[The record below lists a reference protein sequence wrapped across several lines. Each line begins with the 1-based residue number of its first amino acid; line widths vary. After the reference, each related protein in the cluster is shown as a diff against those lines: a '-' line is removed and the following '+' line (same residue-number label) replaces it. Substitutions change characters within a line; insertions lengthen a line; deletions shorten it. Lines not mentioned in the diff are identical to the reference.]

1 VPLALWGVGIALTAM
16 LDGYGVLTLLVL
28 IFAVGTFMYAHL
40 PAFWPIPTMFLG
52 AVAAASAIG
61 FINMLGNLGGYVGP
75 KLMGDRAKAQMPP
88 ALAAQTVGLLA
99 GQQGQGTLVASS
111 NLLPRRFEPPRFAPI
126 LWLLAPWPII
136 SAAII
141 LVAGYLRRRSSRP
154 REAAPD
160 LENRPLLK

>member
-1 VPLALWGVGIALTAM
+1 
-16 LDGYGVLTLLVL
+16 
-28 IFAVGTFMYAHL
+28 MYAHL

-75 KLMGDRAKAQMPP
+75 KLMGDRAKAQMTP
-88 ALAAQTVGLLA
+88 ALAAQTVGQLTA
-99 GQQGQGTLVASS
+99 SHGQGFGPLVASS
-111 NLLPRRFEPPRFAPI
+111 NLLPRKLEPPRFAPI

-141 LVAGYLRRRSSRP
+141 LIAGYVRWRSSHP
-154 REAAPD
+154 RRVTSDPV
-160 LENRPLLK
+160 NRPLLE